1 MWEIFLILIS
11 ILIIGLGAYFVL
23 CYFCPRQNPCGRAS
37 KLCCVLP
44 MKTFFLLLIL
54 EVTDCFKLP
63 SLNLDLDT
71 NVANAHDQIS
81 DSIVNSTI
89 TSVNLSIV
97 HVASEIVLL
106 ILIICSHKK
115 LSGLIYKIS
124 LYLLNSKK
132 MLRETSDPQKVTTV

>member
-11 ILIIGLGAYFVL
+11 ISIIGLGGYFVL
-23 CYFCPRQNPCGRAS
+23 CYFCPRLNPCGRAS

-44 MKTFFLLLIL
+44 NLLLLIL
-54 EVTDCFKLP
+54 EVTNCFKLP

-71 NVANAHDQIS
+71 NVANAHDQFS

-89 TSVNLSIV
+89 TSVNLSII
-97 HVASEIVLL
+97 HVASKIVLL

>member
-1 MWEIFLILIS
+1 MRTFL
-11 ILIIGLGAYFVL
+11 
-23 CYFCPRQNPCGRAS
+23 
-37 KLCCVLP
+37 
-44 MKTFFLLLIL
+44 LLLIL
-54 EVTDCFKLP
+54 EVTNCFKLP
-63 SLNLDLDT
+63 SLNLDLNT

-124 LYLLNSKK
+124 LHLLNSKK